1 MQEKTDIGTHS
12 ALQSFDA
19 HTARIL
25 FRLSVVFVI
34 SNGLAGLAGQFFSVY
49 DSDVRSRNM
58 LIISLFLVAFL
69 VVLLLIQ
76 TRIHAVP
83 MQKHLYFGFALLSF
97 VLAHLLNRDRGLL
110 ISTVLVGLVMPFLLI
125 LFRIR
130 YAVLFGLVL
139 LATVTIQWILQPTM
153 AVDVGPGVYLYL
165 GISAVTMTYLVV
177 EGIRL
182 FRRYEQGLHRHAL
195 EAETRNMELVALNQ
209 EYQASEETLQAQYD
223 EILSLHLRTEDLND
237 KLQTILSHA
246 HEGIV
251 DYNTDSGQCLVS
263 ANALSLLGMDNA
275 DPLPQ
280 ERGWITLPATRLPL
294 LNGEWSTFPA
304 AGQDTL
310 RVALQVPGQ
319 TDDPRILHVVF
330 CHYQARVDEAE
341 HILAIL
347 QDVTQEERQLSQIHQ
362 LAYHDPL
369 TGLLNRTGLEAAI
382 HLRIEKG
389 GPLQPFAVAVF
400 DLRDFRSINETLG
413 YAAGNAI
420 LKRIATGLSHLP
432 AYFSDYA
439 RLGGDDF
446 AMILSEPDRVEE
458 FRDFIIQ
465 TRTNFGTDQTELYLG
480 VSAGLSL
487 YPEHGG
493 SAEELVQN
501 AEMAMMLSREKGPNE
516 LACYD
521 LLIRDGVRNRVLLS
535 NALENAM
542 ERNELS
548 LVYQPVVSSV
558 DRKLQGY
565 EALVR
570 WGSSR
575 HGPVPPDVFIPIAEQ
590 KGSIHRIGQFV
601 LEQACAFIQQL
612 ERTNRPGYVSVNVS
626 GIQLLQERFAVQ
638 FLQTLAAR
646 GISTS
651 RIGVEVTETAVIDNL
666 ERAVVQ
672 LKHLQENGI
681 RIFLDDFGTGYSSLS
696 YLGRLPVD
704 VLKIDKQFVRDGME
718 SGRGKGLLAT
728 MIDLARNLDISVVAE
743 GVETQEQLE
752 TLRHM
757 GCTMIQGYHVARPL
771 TEKAALAW
779 PEPL

>member
-1 MQEKTDIGTHS
+1 MQEQTGIGPRS
-12 ALQSFDA
+12 SIQSFDA
-19 HTARIL
+19 HTARVL
-25 FRLSVVFVI
+25 FRLSAVFVL
-34 SNGLAGLAGQFFSVY
+34 SNGLAGLSGQFFAIY
-49 DSDVRSRNM
+49 DTNIRTRNM
-58 LIISLFLVAFL
+58 LIISLFLVVFL

-76 TRIHAVP
+76 TRIHAVTV
-83 MQKHLYFGFALLSF
+83 QKHLYFGIALLSF
-97 VLAHLLNRDRGLL
+97 VLAYLLNGDRGLL
-110 ISTVLVGLVMPFLLI
+110 ISTVMVGLIMPYLLI

-139 LATVTIQWILQPTM
+139 LASVIVHWVLQPT
-153 AVDVGPGVYLYL
+153 AVVSFGSGVYLYL
-165 GISAVTMTYLVV
+165 GISTVTMLYIVV

-182 FRRYEQGLHRHAL
+182 FRRYEEGLHQHVQ

-223 EILSLHLRTEDLND
+223 EILSLHLRTEDLNN

-251 DYNTDSGQCLVS
+251 DCSTDSKQCLVS
-263 ANALSLLGMDNA
+263 ANALALLGMEEVG
-275 DPLPQ
+275 PYHQ
-280 ERGWITLPATRLPL
+280 ERGWFFLPSKELPIL
-294 LNGEWSTFPA
+294 STEWSKFLA
-304 AGQDTL
+304 ANQDSVRSEL
-310 RVALQVPGQ
+310 HVASHPEGA
-319 TDDPRILHVVF
+319 RILHVVF
-330 CHYQARVDEAE
+330 CRYQARVDEAE

-347 QDVTQEERQLSQIHQ
+347 QDVTQEQQHLSQIHQ

-369 TGLLNRTGLEAAI
+369 TSLLNRTGLEAAI
-382 HLRIEKG
+382 TKRIGKG
-389 GPLQPFAVAVF
+389 EPAISFAVAVF

-413 YAAGNAI
+413 YTAGNDI
-420 LKRIATGLSHLP
+420 LKRIGSGLSHLP
-432 AYFSDYA
+432 PYYTDYA

-446 AMILSEPDRVEE
+446 AMVLTEPARTEE

-480 VSAGLSL
+480 VSAGMSL
-487 YPEHGG
+487 YPDHGKT
-493 SAEELVQN
+493 AEELIQN

-516 LACYD
+516 LVCYD

-535 NALENAM
+535 NALENAI
-542 ERNELS
+542 ERGELS
-548 LVYQPVVSSV
+548 LVYQPVVGSV

-570 WGSSR
+570 WNSTR

-601 LEQACAFIQQL
+601 LEQVCAFIHQL
-612 ERTNRPGYVSVNVS
+612 EQKNLAGYVSVNVS
-626 GIQLLQERFAVQ
+626 GIQLLQETFAVQ
-638 FLQTLAAR
+638 FLQTLTNLAIPTA
-646 GISTS
+646 
-651 RIGVEVTETAVIDNL
+651 RIGVEITETAVIDNL
-666 ERAVVQ
+666 EKAVVQ
-672 LKHLQENGI
+672 LEHLQENGI

-752 TLRHM
+752 TLRYM
-757 GCTMIQGYHVARPL
+757 GCTMIQGYHIARPL